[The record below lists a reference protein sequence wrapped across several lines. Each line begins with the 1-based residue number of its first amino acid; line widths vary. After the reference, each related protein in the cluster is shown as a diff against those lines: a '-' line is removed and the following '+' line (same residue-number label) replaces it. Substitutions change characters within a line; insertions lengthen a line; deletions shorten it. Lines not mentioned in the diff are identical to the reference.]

1 MMTSTVLQ
9 IQCDAPEPHSEALI
23 LELKSRMKQH
33 GELMRLRAICD
44 DGGLMLDAE
53 PLEPDRLPLLDDA
66 LEQIVERAM
75 LLLSSFYVHLA
86 SKRTLYSS
94 DPLQALRNLRDDVA
108 SKRFQ
113 IDEQQF
119 HTRLS
124 AIINGLRDCHTNYYL
139 PSPYRRII
147 VFLPF
152 LVEAVHGN
160 GGCRYLV
167 TKVAT
172 SSLEPI
178 KSTLHRQVEVTHVNG
193 VPIGQVVARN
203 GDESSGSNPEARRA
217 RGLARLTFRWL
228 GLHTGPQEDWIDL
241 RLKIGDDTIERRFE
255 WLAILQD
262 PADAEK
268 SVASDAP
275 NLGLDAEGEWIRKV
289 KETLFHPHEPSREWT
304 PIQKNIAAYRLCSR
318 PGDPKKY
325 GYLRV
330 FTFEVADADVASFV
344 GKVAGIL
351 RTAPTDGLV
360 IDIRGNP
367 GGNVFAAEG
376 LLQLFSV
383 RRVARQGIQVLN
395 TPDAVKIAETFFK
408 PAPTHGPKLDAQQTA
423 APFVVF
429 AEMPWKETLP
439 APDEQ
444 VYQGPVVVIVDASC
458 YSASEMFAAGMED
471 NGLAAILG
479 AHRQTGGGGG
489 VVWTDALIATH
500 CTEPNMAERFAK
512 LPCGASFEVA
522 VVRTT
527 RTGGHAGVAVEDM
540 GIVARR
546 GLVHELSC
554 NDVLG
559 HNEDLIACAIEQ
571 LDSEKCKPL
580 VVATC
585 DADVFTVHTRDVD
598 RVTIEVES
606 DVDGRRDV
614 VQVASVK
621 RSDQAPDK
629 PFTMQWS
636 EALERDTSLPATP
649 PLGRVVFRGLREGQV
664 ETSFRWW
671 E

>member
-1 MMTSTVLQ
+1 
-9 IQCDAPEPHSEALI
+9 
-23 LELKSRMKQH
+23 
-33 GELMRLRAICD
+33 
-44 DGGLMLDAE
+44 
-53 PLEPDRLPLLDDA
+53 
-66 LEQIVERAM
+66 M

-108 SKRFQ
+108 SKRYQ

-139 PSPYRRII
+139 PAPYRRII

-152 LVEAVHGN
+152 LIEAVHGE

-193 VPIGQVVARN
+193 VPIDQVVTRN

-228 GLHTGPQEDWIDL
+228 GLQAGPQEDWIDL
-241 RLKIGDDTIERRFE
+241 RVKIGGDTIEWRFE
-255 WLAILQD
+255 WLAIVQD

-268 SVASDAP
+268 RSAETAP
-275 NLGLDAEGEWIRKV
+275 SAGHDAEGEWIRKV
-289 KETLFHPHEPSREWT
+289 KETLFHPQKPSSEWKR
-304 PIQKNIAAYRLCSR
+304 IHNIASYRVWSR
-318 PGDPKKY
+318 PDNQEEY

-330 FTFEVADADVASFV
+330 FTFEVADDVVTSFIS
-344 GKVAGIL
+344 KVAGIL
-351 RTAPTDGLV
+351 RTAPTAGLI

-383 RRVARQGIQVLN
+383 RPVTRQGIQVLN
-395 TPDAVKIAETFFK
+395 TPDAVKIAETFFET
-408 PAPTHGPKLDAQQTA
+408 ATTHGPKLDAQQTA

-429 AEMPWKETLP
+429 PEMPWKDKLP
-439 APDEQ
+439 APGEQ
-444 VYQGPVVVIVDASC
+444 IYQGPVVVIVDASC

-471 NGLAAILG
+471 NGLAAIIG

-489 VVWTDALIATH
+489 VVWTDALIAKH
-500 CTEPNMAERFAK
+500 CTEPNMAERFAT

-527 RTGGHAGVAVEDM
+527 RTGGHAGVALRTWV
-540 GIVARR
+540 
-546 GLVHELSC
+546 SS
-554 NDVLG
+554 LG
-559 HNEDLIACAIEQ
+559 GVWCTNCR
-571 LDSEKCKPL
+571 
-580 VVATC
+580 AT
-585 DADVFTVHTRDVD
+585 TYSGT
-598 RVTIEVES
+598 T
-606 DVDGRRDV
+606 
-614 VQVASVK
+614 K
-621 RSDQAPDK
+621 
-629 PFTMQWS
+629 T
-636 EALERDTSLPATP
+636 
-649 PLGRVVFRGLREGQV
+649 
-664 ETSFRWW
+664 
-671 E
+671 